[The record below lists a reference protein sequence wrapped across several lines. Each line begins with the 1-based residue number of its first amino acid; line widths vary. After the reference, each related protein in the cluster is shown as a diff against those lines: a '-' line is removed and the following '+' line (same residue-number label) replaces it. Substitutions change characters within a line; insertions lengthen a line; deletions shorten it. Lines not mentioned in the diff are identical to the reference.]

1 MPFSSYISLV
11 KSHSHLLCFGF
22 LLSFSSSFGQ
32 TYFIGVFGPSI
43 HTEFGLTHT
52 MWGIIYLVST
62 LSSAIVLLWTG
73 SLIDRFQL
81 SSYTLIVS
89 VSLIV
94 ACLVISL
101 SSGVT
106 SLIIAIF
113 LLRQFGQALTP
124 HIAATTM
131 ARNFETERGRALAIA
146 TMGSATGEAF
156 LPFLAVVAIS
166 LVGWRW
172 TYVSSAIFLGIVLV
186 PLSLYLLSKVR
197 GRLLYQ
203 DIDNQ
208 KYRITNRSIRSW
220 TRSEVLRDTRF
231 YLLVPGYLAPS
242 IVTTALFLHHLTLA
256 DSKDW
261 SYVWV
266 TGNYI
271 IYAISV
277 VVTALVSGPLIDYF
291 RAVRLMPLSLIP
303 LIFALLLVALFDNH
317 QIVIPYMMMLG
328 VSAGLVHTAASAMW
342 PELYGLKHLG
352 AIKILGVI
360 LMVFGSALG
369 PVTLGALI
377 DIGSS
382 IETVC
387 VLFAIYSSLS
397 GILMYIAFRN
407 LKNYRIS

>member
-1 MPFSSYISLV
+1 MPFSSYISLI
-11 KSHSHLLCFGF
+11 KNHSHLLWFGF

-43 HTEFGLTHT
+43 QTEFGLTHT
-52 MWGIIYLVST
+52 MWGTIYLVGT

-81 SSYTLIVS
+81 SSYTLIVG

-94 ACLVISL
+94 ACLVTSL
-101 SSGVT
+101 SSDVT

-113 LLRQFGQALTP
+113 LLRQFGQALAP

-131 ARNFETERGRALAIA
+131 ARNFAAERGRALAIA

-172 TYVSSAIFLGIVLV
+172 TYASSAIFLGIVLV
-186 PLSLYLLSKVR
+186 PLSLYLLSKAR
-197 GRLLYQ
+197 GRLLYH
-203 DIDNQ
+203 DVYNKKD
-208 KYRITNRSIRSW
+208 RITNRSIRSW
-220 TRSEVLRDTRF
+220 TRSEVLRDARF

-256 DSKDW
+256 DAKDW
-261 SYVWV
+261 SYIWV

-271 IYAISV
+271 VYAISV

-303 LIFALLLVALFDNH
+303 LIFALLLIALFDNH
-317 QIVIPYMMMLG
+317 QIVVPYMMMLG

-352 AIKILGVI
+352 AIKSLGVI

-382 IETVC
+382 IETIC
-387 VLFAIYSSLS
+387 VLFAIYSFLG

-407 LKNYRIS
+407 